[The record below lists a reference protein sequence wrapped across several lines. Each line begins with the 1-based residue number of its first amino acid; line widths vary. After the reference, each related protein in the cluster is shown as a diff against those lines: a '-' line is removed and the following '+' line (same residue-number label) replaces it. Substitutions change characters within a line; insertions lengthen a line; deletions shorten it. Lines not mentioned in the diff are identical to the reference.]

1 MIKKRLVLY
10 HRTTK
15 ENADQI
21 LARQEFQDGSARCG
35 TSEILNGVYLTEEK
49 PVKANDGTV
58 VLKVTIRKSEAEVTK
73 YKCCESGE
81 FVIPAMW
88 FKHAS
93 EIEIAND

>member
-1 MIKKRLVLY
+1 LHL
-10 HRTTK
+10 
-15 ENADQI
+15 A
-21 LARQEFQDGSARCG
+21 ARQEFHGSARCG
-35 TSEILNGVYLTEEK
+35 TSEVLNGVYLTEEK

-58 VLKVTIRKSEAEVTK
+58 VLKVTIRKSDAEVTK
-73 YKCCESGE
+73 YKCSENGE

>member
-1 MIKKRLVLY
+1 MIKKSMVLY

-21 LARQEFQDGSARCG
+21 LARQEFHGSARCG
-35 TSEILNGVYLTEEK
+35 TSEVLNGVYLTEEK

-58 VLKVTIRKSEAEVTK
+58 VLKVTIRKSDAEVTK
-73 YKCCESGE
+73 YKCSENGE